1 MALLCPVSVVYCI
14 DAHCARSDRSL
25 PASALE
31 ESDDEEDEGVVDKMD
46 DERTGTKYNYAW
58 FHVIF
63 ILATM
68 YTAMLLTN
76 WCVAVLL
83 SFLVSTKHVHLPPRC
98 LS

>member
-1 MALLCPVSVVYCI
+1 LP
-14 DAHCARSDRSL
+14 RSL

-31 ESDDEEDEGVVDKMD
+31 EEDSEDEDGDGVDKMD
-46 DERTGTKYNYAW
+46 DERAGTKYNYSW

-76 WCVAVLL
+76 W
-83 SFLVSTKHVHLPPRC
+83 
-98 LS
+98 